1 MNNLDSIGFV
11 KLGSPVR
18 ARLQPCRK
26 SQLKNGALA
35 PEVPNSIALVLCFF
49 AVILVAPH
57 LIAHAASAD
66 PRAIMQGV
74 YDQDTSRDATLRAN
88 FDVFDKDGHS
98 SKKKFLYRRI
108 GSPGN
113 AKILVTFTDPAEI
126 RGVAL
131 LSIAQ
136 SGASPKQY
144 IYTPSIQRV
153 REVAPQEK
161 SARFIGTDF
170 TYEDISQ
177 HSLDDFTYR
186 LIGDAETMENHKTF
200 KIEAVPVDPSRSQY
214 EFIYDWVAQ
223 DVPVILHAEMY
234 DAQGKLVRTLH
245 ATDLKKESG
254 IWGARHVEMSSVQD
268 STRTVFTIDEA
279 KFNAGLDEKLFTPE
293 ALENPPKK

>member
-1 MNNLDSIGFV
+1 M
-11 KLGSPVR
+11 
-18 ARLQPCRK
+18 RLQPLTYGFCISHPDCSTVQASFCDR
-26 SQLKNGALA
+26 SRFFPLAVLILAALA
-35 PEVPNSIALVLCFF
+35 LAAPRVL
-49 AVILVAPH
+49 
-57 LIAHAASAD
+57 AHAASVD

-74 YDQDTSRDATLRAN
+74 YEQDTSRDATLRAN

-108 GSPGN
+108 GPPGN
-113 AKILVTFTDPAEI
+113 GKILVTFADPAEI

-177 HSLDDFTYR
+177 YSLDDFTYK

-200 KIEAVPVDPSRSQY
+200 KIEATPVDAGRSQY
-214 EFIYDWVAQ
+214 KFIYDWVAQ
-223 DVPVILHAEMY
+223 DVPIILHAEMY
-234 DAQGKLVRTLH
+234 DAQGKLVRTMH
-245 ATDLKKESG
+245 ATGLKKESG

-268 STRTVFTIDEA
+268 GTRTVFTIDEA
-279 KFNAGLDEKLFTPE
+279 RLNTGLDEKLFTPE
-293 ALENPPKK
+293 ALENSLKK